1 MLKNSLDKPRTVAI
15 IRPDQT
21 RPDQTRPDQTRPDQT
36 SVKSGHFCCV
46 KFHHAPRGRTASV
59 ECSAEVVRSFC
70 VRRKAYREVRPHA

>member
-15 IRPDQT
+15 I
-21 RPDQTRPDQTRPDQT
+21 RPDQTRPDQT

-59 ECSAEVVRSFC
+59 ECSAEVVRFFC
-70 VRRKAYREVRPHA
+70 VRWKACREVRPHA